1 MRRGTLRA
9 PVAALCA
16 LMVLGVAACGGGD
29 DAASGGSAGTTQAAG
44 AEKAKQKAVFV
55 TDFGFNGRHSY
66 YYVAL
71 EKGYYADE
79 GIDLTIERGG
89 GSADAIKQVAAGR
102 AQLGFADAAT
112 LVVSRGNDDVP
123 VKMVAAIYQKPPQAI
138 FALSDKGIKGP
149 KDLEGKTLADA
160 AGSAVPA
167 MFPAYAKAAGIDAKK
182 VKWTVADSAALPTLL
197 STKRV
202 DGIGQFVV
210 GEPLLNKAV
219 EGKQLTRLS
228 YADAGL
234 DYYGNGIVASE
245 SILQKDPELVK
256 KFVRATL
263 KGMETAFANPEEAG
277 RIFNKY
283 HSEIDPKIAAEETKL
298 VADLAKGGGGA
309 MGSIDP
315 ARVQSTIDV
324 VSQAFDLK
332 GDVTPEQVY
341 ASGIS
346 GE

>member
-1 MRRGTLRA
+1 LRA
-9 PVAALCA
+9 PALA
-16 LMVLGVAACGGGD
+16 LVTSLAFGVAACGGSD
-29 DAASGGSAGTTQAAG
+29 DASGGGATTQAAAG
-44 AEKAKQKAVFV
+44 EQAKAKKKAVFV

-71 EKGYYADE
+71 EKGYYAAE
-79 GIDLTIERGG
+79 GIDLKIERGG

-138 FALSDKGIKGP
+138 FALGASGIKTP
-149 KDLEGKTLADA
+149 KDLEGRTLADA

-202 DGIGQFVV
+202 AGIGQFTV
-210 GEPLLNKAV
+210 GEPLLTKAV
-219 EGKQLTRLS
+219 EGKELTRLS

-234 DYYGNGIVASE
+234 DYYGNGIIASE
-245 SILQKDPELVK
+245 DVIQKDPDLVK
-256 KFVRATL
+256 AFVRATL
-263 KGMETAFANPEEAG
+263 KGMETAFANPDEAG
-277 RIFNKY
+277 QIFNKY
-283 HSEIDPKIAAEETKL
+283 HSEIDPDIAAAETKL
-298 VADLAKGGGGA
+298 VADLAEAPGGGSL
-309 MGSIDP
+309 GSIDP

-332 GDVTPEQVY
+332 GDVAADQVY
-341 ASGIS
+341 ASGLA
-346 GE
+346 E

>member
-1 MRRGTLRA
+1 MRA
-9 PVAALCA
+9 PALA
-16 LMVLGVAACGGGD
+16 LISSIALGLAACGGSGD
-29 DAASGGSAGTTQAAG
+29 EGGSAAGTTEAG
-44 AEKAKQKAVFV
+44 ATEQAKKKAVFV
-55 TDFGFNGRHSY
+55 TDFGFNGRHAY

-71 EKGYYADE
+71 EKGYYAEE

-112 LVVSRGNDDVP
+112 LVVSRGNDNVP

-138 FALSDKGIKGP
+138 FALGESGISSP

-167 MFPAYAKAAGIDAKK
+167 MFPAFAKAAGIDAKK

-202 DGIGQFVV
+202 AGIGQFTV
-210 GEPLLNKAV
+210 GEPLLTKAV
-219 EGKQLTRLS
+219 EGKELTRLS

-234 DYYGNGIVASE
+234 DYYGNGIIASE
-245 SILQKDPELVK
+245 EIIQKDPELVK
-256 KFVRATL
+256 AFVRATL
-263 KGMETAFANPEEAG
+263 KGMETAFANPDEAG
-277 RIFNKY
+277 QIFNKH
-283 HSEIDPKIAAEETKL
+283 HSEIDPEIAAGETKL
-298 VADLAKGGGGA
+298 VADLAKGANGGS

-332 GDVTPEQVY
+332 GDVAPEQVY
-341 ASGIS
+341 ESGLA
-346 GE
+346 E

>member
-1 MRRGTLRA
+1 LRA
-9 PVAALCA
+9 PSLALITS
-16 LMVLGVAACGGGD
+16 LVVFGVAACGGSDG
-29 DAASGGSAGTTQAAG
+29 ASDGGSSTQGAA
-44 AEKAKQKAVFV
+44 AEQTAKKKATFV

-71 EKGYYADE
+71 EKGYYAEE
-79 GIDLTIERGG
+79 GIDLKIERGG

-112 LVVSRGNDDVP
+112 LVVSRGNDNVP

-138 FALSDKGIKGP
+138 FALGASGIKSP

-202 DGIGQFVV
+202 DGIGQFTV

-219 EGKQLTRLS
+219 EGKELTRLS

-245 SILQKDPELVK
+245 DIIKKDPELVK
-256 KFVRATL
+256 AFVRATL
-263 KGMETAFANPEEAG
+263 KGMETAFADPDEAG

-283 HSEIDPKIAAEETKL
+283 HSEIDPEIAAGETKL
-298 VADLAKGGGGA
+298 VADLAKAADGGT

-332 GDVTPEQVY
+332 GQVAPEQVY
-341 ASGIS
+341 EAGLS
-346 GE
+346 E

>member
-1 MRRGTLRA
+1 MRA
-9 PVAALCA
+9 PALA
-16 LMVLGVAACGGGD
+16 LIAFMVLGVAACGGSHK
-29 DAASGGSAGTTQAAG
+29 ASESGSTAQG
-44 AEKAKQKAVFV
+44 ANAEQSKKKAVFV

-71 EKGYYADE
+71 DKGYYADE
-79 GIDLTIERGG
+79 GIDLKIERGG

-112 LVVSRGNDDVP
+112 LVVSRGNDNVP

-138 FALSDKGIKGP
+138 FALGNSGIKSP
-149 KDLEGKTLADA
+149 KDLEGKTLADS

-167 MFPAYAKAAGIDAKK
+167 IFPAYAKAAGIDAGK

-202 DGIGQFVV
+202 DGIGQFTV
-210 GEPLLNKAV
+210 GEPLLKKAV
-219 EGKQLTRLS
+219 DGKPLTRLS

-234 DYYGNGIVASE
+234 DFYGNGIVASE
-245 SILQKDPELVK
+245 SAIRKDPDLVRG
-256 KFVRATL
+256 FVRATL
-263 KGMETAFANPEEAG
+263 RGMQAAFANPDEAG
-277 RIFNKY
+277 RIFHKY
-283 HSEIDPKIAAEETKL
+283 HQEIDAGIAAGETKL
-298 VADLAKGGGGA
+298 VADLAKAPGGGA

-324 VSQAFDLK
+324 VSQAFELK
-332 GDVTPEQVY
+332 RQVTPDQVY
-341 ASGIS
+341 ASGLS
-346 GE
+346 E